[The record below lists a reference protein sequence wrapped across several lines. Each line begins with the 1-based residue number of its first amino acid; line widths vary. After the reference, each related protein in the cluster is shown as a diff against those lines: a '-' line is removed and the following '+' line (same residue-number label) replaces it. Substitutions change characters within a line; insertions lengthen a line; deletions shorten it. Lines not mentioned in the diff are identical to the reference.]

1 MSSVFLILGSNSEN
15 AIEMLEKARVSIA
28 KQVGQITN
36 SSPIYRCEPWGFECD
51 DWFYNQVVCCETS
64 LSPDET
70 LNTVLNIETE
80 LGRERKTSPAATQHP
95 LKEGDIPDQQGCPIE
110 IEMNIPREQGCS
122 IEMEMNIPRRRGCP
136 EGTGVD
142 ISKQYESRTID
153 IDILYFNNEVIS
165 TENLQ
170 IPHKH
175 LQDRRFV
182 LTPLNDIAPDFI
194 HPILKKTTSKL
205 LEICEDENVVTP
217 YLNPSKRPKYPYIA
231 IEGVIG
237 VGKTTLATMLSE
249 TFGAKLVLES
259 FAENPFLPKF
269 YENQE
274 KYAFPLE
281 LSFMAERFQQAQEHL
296 ITPDLFHDMV
306 VSDYI
311 TEKSLIFAGKTL
323 PEDVFSLYAKL
334 FHIIFAQLPKPDLL
348 VYLYAS
354 PEKLKQ
360 NIIKRGRDYEQNI
373 ELDYLTQLQDGYLE
387 HFKNEQNLRVLII
400 DVNDMDFVNN
410 PLDYHKIISLLQ
422 DDYPPGVSIR
432 NLHVFDNEL

>member
-15 AIEMLEKARVSIA
+15 AIEMLEKARISIG
-28 KQVGQITN
+28 KHVGQITD
-36 SSPIYRCEPWGFECD
+36 SSPIYRSQPWGFECE

-64 LSPDET
+64 LSPDKT
-70 LNTVLNIETE
+70 LNIVLNIETE
-80 LGRERKTSPAATQHP
+80 LGRVRFDKLNALDNTNPEPV
-95 LKEGDIPDQQGCPIE
+95 EG
-110 IEMNIPREQGCS
+110 
-122 IEMEMNIPRRRGCP
+122 
-136 EGTGVD
+136 
-142 ISKQYESRTID
+142 YESRIID
-153 IDILYFNNEVIS
+153 IDILYFNNEIIS
-165 TENLQ
+165 TKNLQ

-194 HPILKKTTSKL
+194 HPVLKKTTSKL
-205 LEICEDENVVTP
+205 LEICEDENVVAP
-217 YLNPSKRPKYPYIA
+217 YLNLSKRPKYPYIA

-249 TFGAKLVLES
+249 TFNAKLVLES

-360 NIIKRGRDYEQNI
+360 NIIKRGREYEQNI
-373 ELDYLTQLQDGYLE
+373 TLDYLAELQDGYLE
-387 HFKNEQNLRVLII
+387 HFKTAQNQRVLII
-400 DVNDMDFVNN
+400 DVNNMDFVGN
-410 PLDYHKIISLLQ
+410 PKDYHKILNLLQ
-422 DDYPPGVSIR
+422 EDYPSSVSIR
-432 NLHVFDNEL
+432 NLHIDDGL

>member
-1 MSSVFLILGSNSEN
+1 MSSVFLILGSNSGESL
-15 AIEMLEKARVSIA
+15 ETLEKTSVLIGERVG
-28 KQVGQITN
+28 KITK
-36 SSPIYRCEPWGFECD
+36 SSPIYRSEPWGFESN
-51 DWFYNQVVCCETS
+51 DWFYNQVVCCETK
-64 LSPDET
+64 LLPNE
-70 LNTVLNIETE
+70 VLDTILEIETE
-80 LGRERKTSPAATQHP
+80 LGRNRKPSPAATQHP
-95 LKEGDIPDQQGCPIE
+95 LNEGDIP
-110 IEMNIPREQGCS
+110 RW
-122 IEMEMNIPRRRGCP
+122 RGCP
-136 EGTGVD
+136 KGTGVENPC
-142 ISKQYESRTID
+142 QNTYESRIID
-153 IDILYFNNEVIS
+153 IDILYFDNEIIS

-182 LTPLNDIAPDFI
+182 LVPLNDIAPDFV

-205 LEICEDENVVTP
+205 LEICDDEHVVTP
-217 YLNPSKRPKYPYIA
+217 YLNLSKRPKYPYIA

-274 KYAFPLE
+274 KYAFPVE
-281 LSFMAERFQQAQEHL
+281 LSFMAERFQQLQDHL
-296 ITPDLFHDMV
+296 LAPDLFHDMV

-323 PEDVFSLYAKL
+323 PEDVFSLYSKL

-348 VYLYAS
+348 VYLYAP

-373 ELDYLTQLQDGYLE
+373 KLEYLAELQDGYLE
-387 HFKNEQNLRVLII
+387 HFKTVQNLRVLII
-400 DVNDMDFVNN
+400 DVSNLDFVSN
-410 PLDYHKIISLLQ
+410 PKDYHKILSLLQ
-422 DDYPPGVSIR
+422 ETYPPGVSIR
-432 NLHVFDNEL
+432 NLLIDDGL

>member
-1 MSSVFLILGSNSEN
+1 
-15 AIEMLEKARVSIA
+15 
-28 KQVGQITN
+28 
-36 SSPIYRCEPWGFECD
+36 
-51 DWFYNQVVCCETS
+51 
-64 LSPDET
+64 
-70 LNTVLNIETE
+70 
-80 LGRERKTSPAATQHP
+80 
-95 LKEGDIPDQQGCPIE
+95 
-110 IEMNIPREQGCS
+110 
-122 IEMEMNIPRRRGCP
+122 
-136 EGTGVD
+136 
-142 ISKQYESRTID
+142 
-153 IDILYFNNEVIS
+153 
-165 TENLQ
+165 
-170 IPHKH
+170 
-175 LQDRRFV
+175 
-182 LTPLNDIAPDFI
+182 
-194 HPILKKTTSKL
+194 

-360 NIIKRGRDYEQNI
+360 NIIKRGREYEQNI
-373 ELDYLTQLQDGYLE
+373 TLDYLAELQDGYLE
-387 HFKNEQNLRVLII
+387 HFKAVQNQRVLII
-400 DVNDMDFVNN
+400 DVNNMDFVGN
-410 PLDYHKIISLLQ
+410 PKDYHKILNLLQ
-422 DDYPPGVSIR
+422 EDYPPSVSIR
-432 NLHVFDNEL
+432 NLHVDDEL